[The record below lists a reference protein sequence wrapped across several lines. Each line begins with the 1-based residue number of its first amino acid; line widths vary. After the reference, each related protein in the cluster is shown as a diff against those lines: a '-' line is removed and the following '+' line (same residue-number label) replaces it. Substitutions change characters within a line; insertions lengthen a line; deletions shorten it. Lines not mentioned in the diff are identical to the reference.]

1 MPGSKLSPRL
11 LCYFILMTPLHAW
24 FHYSHFT
31 EEETEVQS
39 GIRLML
45 ARSVGVVLGDCET
58 GPPRKGKGALK
69 KSPRAH
75 RLIVFN
81 PLHLCLHCSHLIG
94 YKNKDLQCP
103 PIFFF
108 NSSS

>member
-1 MPGSKLSPRL
+1 
-11 LCYFILMTPLHAW
+11 MTPLHAW

-39 GIRLML
+39 GVRLML
-45 ARSVGVVLGDCET
+45 ARSAGVVLGYCET
-58 GPPRKGKGALK
+58 GPPREGKDALK
-69 KSPRAH
+69 PAH

-81 PLHLCLHCSHLIG
+81 PLHLCLHWSHLIG